1 MYSITLEIHSILRYV
16 ILLFLVVLIVK
27 HLIGWINQTKFTG
40 FDGVFST
47 VTVST
52 IHLQL
57 IVGIVLYFISPL
69 VSFKSHVMQNEIM
82 RYYTVEHLLLMLVA
96 IGLFTAGRVKL
107 KKKDDSMIKHRIGF
121 IYNTSGLLIVIAAL
135 SMSSRGII

>member
-27 HLIGWINQTKFTG
+27 NLIGWINQTKFTG

-107 KKKDDSMIKHRIGF
+107 KRKDDSTSKHRTGF

-135 SMSSRGII
+135 AMSSRGII

>member
-16 ILLFLVVLIVK
+16 ILIFLVVLIVK

-40 FDGVFST
+40 FDGIFST

-107 KKKDDSMIKHRIGF
+107 KRKDDPTSKHRTGF

-135 SMSSRGII
+135 AMSSRGII